1 MTPVLVLVGPPGAGK
16 TTTAQMV
23 GEMLKL
29 DVRDTDVDI
38 EQTTGST
45 ISDLFIEKG
54 ESYFRALEVSAVELA
69 LHEHAGVLAL
79 GGGAVLSPESRA
91 LLKDHRVVFLDVSLS
106 TAVKRVG
113 MNANRP
119 LLLGGV
125 RGQLKLQLDHRRPL
139 YQEVA
144 AFTVETDALTPDA
157 VAERVIA
164 MIGDAP

>member
-1 MTPVLVLVGPPGAGK
+1 MSPVLVLVGPPGAGK
-16 TTTAQMV
+16 TTTARTV
-23 GEMLKL
+23 GDMLKL

-38 EQTTGST
+38 EATTGST

-54 ESYFRALEVSAVELA
+54 EAYFRSLEVDAVALA
-69 LHEHAGVLAL
+69 LSEHAGVLAL
-79 GGGAVLSPESRA
+79 GGGAILSPDSRSM
-91 LLKDHRVVFLDVSLS
+91 LKGHRVAFLDVSLS

-125 RGQLKLQLDHRRPL
+125 RGQLKLQMDHRRPL

-144 AFTVETDALTPDA
+144 TITIETDALTPDA
-157 VAERVIA
+157 VAERVIE